1 MAILKWRLEDDVD
14 DYVKTILESLGLK
27 KLIDY
32 NVKSGMSDY
41 MKESLKGSAKTKKKA
56 NFGIPDVHIEKYKIP
71 VVIEDKLG
79 VNKLIS
85 QNKNGIKLDDKSVAN
100 YAVNGAIFYA
110 QNMVAS
116 DKYKEVIAIGI
127 AGDSEEDVKINVY
140 YVYGSMADPKYME
153 MYTSLDF
160 LENEETFENFYN
172 DAILSEQ
179 DKHNILISTQEQLK
193 KHANSLNILMN
204 NLIDF

>member
-1 MAILKWRLEDDVD
+1 MYILK
-14 DYVKTILESLGLK
+14 
-27 KLIDY
+27 
-32 NVKSGMSDY
+32 
-41 MKESLKGSAKTKKKA
+41 
-56 NFGIPDVHIEKYKIP
+56 KYKIP
-71 VVIEDKLG
+71 VVIEDKFG

-85 QNKNGIKLDDKSVAN
+85 QNKNGIKLDDKSIAN

-116 DKYKEVIAIGI
+116 DKYNEVIQLEF
-127 AGDSEEDVKINVY
+127 GDSEENVKINVY
-140 YVYGSMADPKYME
+140 YVYGSMAEPKYME
-153 MYTSLDF
+153 MYKSLDF

-193 KHANSLNILMN
+193 KNMQIILIFLMN
-204 NLIDF
+204 NHNIPVDQRVVYISGMLLSMRGYSR